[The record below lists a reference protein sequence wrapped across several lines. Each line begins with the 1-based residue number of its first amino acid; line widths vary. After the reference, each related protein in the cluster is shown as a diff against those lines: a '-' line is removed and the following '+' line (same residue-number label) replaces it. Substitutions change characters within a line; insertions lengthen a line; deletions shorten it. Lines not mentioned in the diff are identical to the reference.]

1 MTAPLAK
8 ELPALGIVI
17 TVTVIVAAGIAA
29 YESPEVKRWLDTSRR
44 KIALALH
51 SLGDGISP
59 EQQRAAQRDDIS
71 MIEATG
77 LEAEER
83 RRKAR
88 EDIMRRHALLT
99 AKRRAGS
106 EGSMNSFDKLVD
118 HEGRLKDAKVFDQ
131 EAQLT
136 ASKASGI
143 DMPDVSR
150 VVPVNIKQGDTNTT
164 SHSMSVVIPDIDQ
177 DQRRALIESL
187 QMGPSRPSTLGSETP
202 SNHPSESLVNLTPT
216 SEFPDTDFQASIH
229 FSEQEAHPQE
239 FSDTAS
245 LTHTE
250 SRVPDFYYAH
260 PGHHNQAASQ
270 PGGVLFDAGGNNTP
284 PTQPSSAPSIAS
296 SLSHI
301 HNDPF
306 ETASDDSISDLG
318 RPREGVYTPVSW
330 SEVGSV
336 TSSNDGGHA

>member
-8 ELPALGIVI
+8 GIVI
-17 TVTVIVAAGIAA
+17 TVTIIVAAGIAA

-59 EQQRAAQRDDIS
+59 EQRRTAQRDDIS
-71 MIEATG
+71 MTEATG

-99 AKRRAGS
+99 AKRRTSS
-106 EGSMNSFDKLVD
+106 EGSMSSFDKLVD
-118 HEGRLKDAKVFDQ
+118 SEGRLKETKESDQ
-131 EAQLT
+131 DLHPPISE
-136 ASKASGI
+136 ASGVE
-143 DMPDVSR
+143 MPDISR
-150 VVPVNIKQGDTNTT
+150 VMPVNVKQGDSSTA
-164 SHSMSVVIPDIDQ
+164 SHSLSVVIPDINP
-177 DQRRALIESL
+177 DQRHALIESL
-187 QMGPSRPSTLGSETP
+187 QMGPSRSSTMGSDTS

-216 SEFPDTDFQASIH
+216 SEFPGADFQIH
-229 FSEQEAHPQE
+229 ISEQEIPPQE
-239 FSDTAS
+239 SSDTAS

-250 SRVPDFYYAH
+250 DGEPDFYYAH
-260 PGHHNQAASQ
+260 PDHHSQAAFQ
-270 PGGVLFDAGGNNTP
+270 PGSVLFEADHDATP

-296 SLSHI
+296 NLSHI
-301 HNDPF
+301 ANDPF
-306 ETASDDSISDLG
+306 ETSSDDSISDLG
-318 RPREGVYTPVSW
+318 RSREEVYTPVSW

-336 TSSNDGGHA
+336 TSSNDGDHA